1 MCFEDG
7 VSFMARTIVLAALL
21 LVVAAPSMGRSQSL
35 AAAPSFAADVRSERP
50 VLPPDGRSP
59 DEKLSEVAPIP
70 GAIRS
75 PQPALIVIGFAGGFI
90 RRNSF
95 VHGEVE
101 LAEHLR
107 ETYGSTIHAEV
118 FENHR
123 GGEAHR
129 EILRLVRVSNGG
141 VSNGGVS
148 NGGVSNGGASNGG
161 VSNGAMTETAKR
173 AARIVLYGHSW
184 GASEAV
190 AMARRLE
197 RDGVPVLLVVQVDGV
212 PKLGEDDGVI
222 PANVA
227 QAINF
232 YQSDGV
238 LHGRRRI
245 RAADPEATKIL
256 GNFRLTYKDS
266 GVACPGY
273 PWYTRAFTKPHI
285 EIENDPRVWSK
296 VEALI
301 LSKATP

>member
-1 MCFEDG
+1 
-7 VSFMARTIVLAALL
+7 MARTVVLAALL
-21 LVVAAPSMGRSQSL
+21 FVVAAPRPCRSQSL
-35 AAAPSFAADVRSERP
+35 PGLPGDSGAGATAPSYAASLKPERP
-50 VLPPDGRSP
+50 VLPPDGPAP
-59 DEKLSEVAPIP
+59 DEKTSAVATSP
-70 GAIRS
+70 GAIRA
-75 PQPALIVIGFAGGFI
+75 PQPALIVVGFAGGFV
-90 RRNSF
+90 RRNSS

-107 ETYGSTIHAEV
+107 ETYGSTIHAEI
-118 FENHR
+118 FENHH
-123 GGEAHR
+123 GVEAHR
-129 EILRLVRVSNGG
+129 EILRLV
-141 VSNGGVS
+141 
-148 NGGVSNGGASNGG
+148 GASDGDA
-161 VSNGAMTETAKR
+161 SNGAMTEAAKR

-190 AMARRLE
+190 AMARQLE

-232 YQSDGV
+232 YQSDGI

-245 RAADPEATKIL
+245 RAADPAATTIL
-256 GNFRLTYKDS
+256 GNFRLTYKDG

-273 PWYTRAFTKPHI
+273 PWYSRAFTKPHI
-285 EIENDPRVWSK
+285 EIENDPRVWNK

>member
-1 MCFEDG
+1 
-7 VSFMARTIVLAALL
+7 MARTVVLAAVLL
-21 LVVAAPSMGRSQSL
+21 AVAAPPRCRSQGLPGDPGVGPTTPSY
-35 AAAPSFAADVRSERP
+35 AANLKPECQ
-50 VLPPDGRSP
+50 VLPSEGPSP
-59 DEKLSEVAPIP
+59 DEKLSAITTIG

-75 PQPALIVIGFAGGFI
+75 PQPALIVIGFAGGFV
-90 RRNSF
+90 RRNST

-107 ETYGSTIHAEV
+107 KTYGSTIHAEI

-123 GGEAHR
+123 GKEAYR
-129 EILRLVRVSNGG
+129 EILRLV
-141 VSNGGVS
+141 
-148 NGGVSNGGASNGG
+148 GASNGDASNG
-161 VSNGAMTETAKR
+161 GRSNGAMTETTKK

-190 AMARRLE
+190 AMARQLE

-212 PKLGEDDGVI
+212 PKLGKDDGLI

-227 QAINF
+227 QAVNF
-232 YQSDGV
+232 YQSDGF

-245 RAADPEATKIL
+245 RAADPAATTIL
-256 GNFRLTYKDS
+256 GNFRLSYKDN
-266 GVACPGY
+266 GIACPGY

-285 EIENDPRVWSK
+285 EIENDPRVWNK

-301 LSKATP
+301 LSKVAP

>member
-1 MCFEDG
+1 MT
-7 VSFMARTIVLAALL
+7 RTVVLAAFFLA
-21 LVVAAPSMGRSQSL
+21 VAAPSTCRSQSL
-35 AAAPSFAADVRSERP
+35 PGDPGVGAMAPSYAAGLKPERQ
-50 VLPPDGRSP
+50 VLPPEGPSP
-59 DEKLSEVAPIP
+59 EENLSAVAIP
-70 GAIRS
+70 VAIRS
-75 PQPALIVIGFAGGFI
+75 PQPALIVVGFAGGFV
-90 RRNSF
+90 RRNSS

-107 ETYGSTIHAEV
+107 EAYGSTIHSEI

-123 GGEAHR
+123 GREAYR
-129 EILRLVRVSNGG
+129 EILRLV
-141 VSNGGVS
+141 
-148 NGGVSNGGASNGG
+148 GASNGA
-161 VSNGAMTETAKR
+161 SNGAMTEAAKR

-190 AMARRLE
+190 AIARRLE

-227 QAINF
+227 QAVNF
-232 YQSDGV
+232 YQLDGF

-245 RAADPEATKIL
+245 RAADPAATEII

-285 EIENDPRVWSK
+285 EIENDPRVWNK

-301 LSKATP
+301 LSKVTP

>member
-1 MCFEDG
+1 MVVFAAFLLG
-7 VSFMARTIVLAALL
+7 VMAAST
-21 LVVAAPSMGRSQSL
+21 GRSQSL
-35 AAAPSFAADVRSERP
+35 PGDPGVAAIAPSYAADLKPGRE
-50 VLPPDGRSP
+50 VLPPEGPLP
-59 DEKLSEVAPIP
+59 DEKLTGVATLR
-70 GAIRS
+70 GAIG
-75 PQPALIVIGFAGGFI
+75 PQHPALIVIGFAGGFV
-90 RRNSF
+90 RRDSS

-123 GGEAHR
+123 GKEAYR
-129 EILRLVRVSNGG
+129 EILRLVGR
-141 VSNGGVS
+141 
-148 NGGVSNGGASNGG
+148 SNGGASNVGA
-161 VSNGAMTETAKR
+161 SNVAMTETAKR

-190 AMARRLE
+190 AIARQLE
-197 RDGVPVLLVVQVDGV
+197 HDGVPVLLVVQVDGV

-227 QAINF
+227 QAVNF
-232 YQSDGV
+232 YQSDGL
-238 LHGRRRI
+238 LHGRRTI
-245 RAADPEATKIL
+245 RAADPAATKII

-285 EIENDPRVWSK
+285 EIENDPRVWNK

-301 LSKATP
+301 LSKVTP

>member
-1 MCFEDG
+1 M
-7 VSFMARTIVLAALL
+7 VRTVVLAALL
-21 LVVAAPSMGRSQSL
+21 LAFAAPSPCRSQSHPGDSAV
-35 AAAPSFAADVRSERP
+35 AASPSYAASLKPEPP
-50 VLPPDGRSP
+50 VLPPDGPSP
-59 DEKLSEVAPIP
+59 EEKLSAVATIR
-70 GAIRS
+70 GAEHS
-75 PQPALIVIGFAGGFI
+75 PQPSLIVIGFAGGFI
-90 RRNSF
+90 RRNSS
-95 VHGEVE
+95 VHGEVA

-107 ETYGSTIHAEV
+107 ETYGSTIHAEI

-123 GGEAHR
+123 GKEAYR
-129 EILRLVRVSNGG
+129 EILRLVGGSHGGGSNGG
-141 VSNGGVS
+141 ALG
-148 NGGVSNGGASNGG
+148 GGASNGG
-161 VSNGAMTETAKR
+161 MTESTKK

-190 AMARRLE
+190 AMARQLE

-227 QAINF
+227 QAVNF

-238 LHGRRRI
+238 LHGRRQI
-245 RAADPEATKIL
+245 RAADPAATTIL

-266 GVACPGY
+266 GIACPGY

-285 EIENDPRVWSK
+285 EIENDPRVWKK

-301 LSKATP
+301 LSKATPEGF

>member
-1 MCFEDG
+1 MP
-7 VSFMARTIVLAALL
+7 RTVVLAAFLL
-21 LVVAAPSMGRSQSL
+21 AIAAPSPCRSQSL
-35 AAAPSFAADVRSERP
+35 PADTGVRATAPSYAAGLKPERQL
-50 VLPPDGRSP
+50 LPPDGTSLE
-59 DEKLSEVAPIP
+59 EKLSAVATSR

-75 PQPALIVIGFAGGFI
+75 PQPALIVIGFAGGFV
-90 RRNSF
+90 RRNSS
-95 VHGEVE
+95 VHGEVG

-107 ETYGSTIHAEV
+107 ETYGSTIHAEI

-123 GGEAHR
+123 GEEAYR
-129 EILRLVRVSNGG
+129 EILRLVGR
-141 VSNGGVS
+141 
-148 NGGVSNGGASNGG
+148 SNGGASGG
-161 VSNGAMTETAKR
+161 ETSNGAMTETTKK

-190 AMARRLE
+190 AIARRLE
-197 RDGVPVLLVVQVDGV
+197 RDGVPVLLVAQVDGV

-232 YQSDGV
+232 YQSDGF

-245 RAADPEATKIL
+245 RAADPAATTIL

-266 GVACPGY
+266 GIACPGY
-273 PWYTRAFTKPHI
+273 PWFSRAFTKPHI
-285 EIENDPRVWSK
+285 EIENDPSVWNK

-301 LSKATP
+301 LSKMTP

>member
-1 MCFEDG
+1 
-7 VSFMARTIVLAALL
+7 MARTIVLAALL
-21 LVVAAPSMGRSQSL
+21 LGFAAPSPCRSQNHPGDSGVG
-35 AAAPSFAADVRSERP
+35 AAAPSYAASLKPEHS
-50 VLPPDGRSP
+50 VLPPDGPSP
-59 DEKLSEVAPIP
+59 EEKLPAVATIR
-70 GAIRS
+70 GAVHS
-75 PQPALIVIGFAGGFI
+75 PQPSLIVIGFAGGFV

-107 ETYGSTIHAEV
+107 KTYGATIHAEI

-123 GGEAHR
+123 GQEAYR
-129 EILRLVRVSNGG
+129 EILRLVGGSNSGALG
-141 VSNGGVS
+141 
-148 NGGVSNGGASNGG
+148 GGASNGG
-161 VSNGAMTETAKR
+161 MTESKKK

-190 AMARRLE
+190 AMARQLE

-232 YQSDGV
+232 YQTDGF
-238 LHGRRRI
+238 LHGRPRI
-245 RAADPEATKIL
+245 RAADPAATRIL
-256 GNFRLTYKDS
+256 GNFRVTYKDS
-266 GVACPGY
+266 GIACPGY

-285 EIENDPRVWSK
+285 EIENDPRVWRK

-301 LSKATP
+301 LAEATP

>member
-1 MCFEDG
+1 
-7 VSFMARTIVLAALL
+7 MARTVVLAAVLL
-21 LVVAAPSMGRSQSL
+21 AVAAPPACRSQGLPGDPSVGATTPSY
-35 AAAPSFAADVRSERP
+35 AANLKPEHQ
-50 VLPPDGRSP
+50 VLPP
-59 DEKLSEVAPIP
+59 DEKLSAIATIG

-75 PQPALIVIGFAGGFI
+75 PQPALIVIGFAGGFV
-90 RRNSF
+90 RRNST

-107 ETYGSTIHAEV
+107 KTYGSTIHAEI

-123 GGEAHR
+123 GKEAYR
-129 EILRLVRVSNGG
+129 EILRLV
-141 VSNGGVS
+141 
-148 NGGVSNGGASNGG
+148 GASNGDASNG
-161 VSNGAMTETAKR
+161 GRPNGAMTETTKK

-190 AMARRLE
+190 AMARQLE

-212 PKLGEDDGVI
+212 PKLGEDDGLI

-227 QAINF
+227 QAVNF
-232 YQSDGV
+232 YQSDGF

-245 RAADPEATKIL
+245 RAADPAATTIL
-256 GNFRLTYKDS
+256 GNFRLSYKDN
-266 GVACPGY
+266 GIACPGY

-285 EIENDPRVWSK
+285 EIENDPRVWNK

-301 LSKATP
+301 LSKVAP

>member
-1 MCFEDG
+1 
-7 VSFMARTIVLAALL
+7 MARMIVLIAFLL
-21 LVVAAPSMGRSQSL
+21 AVAAPSRCLSQSL
-35 AAAPSFAADVRSERP
+35 PGDPGVGATAPSYAASLKPGRQVQ
-50 VLPPDGRSP
+50 PPEGPSP
-59 DEKLSEVAPIP
+59 EETLSAVAPIP

-75 PQPALIVIGFAGGFI
+75 PQPALIVIGFAGGFV
-90 RRNSF
+90 RRNSS

-107 ETYGSTIHAEV
+107 ETYGSTIHSEI

-123 GGEAHR
+123 GGEAYR
-129 EILRLVRVSNGG
+129 EILRLV
-141 VSNGGVS
+141 
-148 NGGVSNGGASNGG
+148 GASNGG
-161 VSNGAMTETAKR
+161 VSNGAMTETTKK

-190 AMARRLE
+190 AIARQLE

-232 YQSDGV
+232 YQSDGF

-245 RAADPEATKIL
+245 RAADPAATTII

-273 PWYTRAFTKPHI
+273 PWYSRAFTKPHI
-285 EIENDPRVWSK
+285 EIENDPRVWNK

-301 LSKATP
+301 LSKVTP